1 MFAGDQS
8 EAVEKFFDDVAEKI
22 VAASGKPIEGGCDCD
37 GGKGKKTKRRRHMRG
52 GSLETFMHQVDG
64 ATASVGMG
72 N

>member
-8 EAVEKFFDDVAEKI
+8 EAVEKFFDDVAEK
-22 VAASGKPIEGGCDCD
+22 VVMSAKQPTNGGCGCD
-37 GGKGKKTKRRRHMRG
+37 GGKKTKRRRHMRG

-64 ATASVGMG
+64 ATASVGMS